1 MLRLTLALA
10 LLAACNKPHAVPG
23 TQVQMDF
30 SPAARSANFFAAP
43 FPSDTDGVA
52 ALASFPDRKID
63 LVQKALTLIRRDA
76 RGFSLSGGVH
86 FSLDAAIDPSKLPDP
101 AGSLAADSP
110 VFLVALD
117 TLERTPAEVTF
128 MADGGPFGGPNLLS
142 IVPLQGFPLR
152 PNTTYAAVVRRSL
165 GLGVSLAMAQIAAG
179 EGPAAYVSAARKLGL
194 HDLAGLAVFTTGDP
208 AAQLSVVRDDALTR
222 VPQPKTAFALHEV
235 FADYCVYGA
244 TIDMPDYQAGVPP
257 FTSTGGGW
265 TFDAQGHPQLQRNE
279 TANLWVTIPRAPM
292 PAAGWP
298 AAVFVRTGGGGDRP
312 LVDRGPQPAEGQPA
326 TTPGTG
332 PALWFAKAG
341 WAGVQ
346 VDGPLGGLR
355 NTTGGDEQFLIFNVQ
370 NPEALRDN
378 IRESAMELIVLA
390 HALPSFAIDSSGC
403 SGAGAAS
410 KLDGSR
416 LALMGHSMGATIAP
430 LAAAHESRFEALL
443 LSGAGGS
450 WIENVLYKQKPVQVL
465 PVANLLIGY
474 ANRSLQPGDP
484 VLTLVQWAA
493 EAGDPQIYARLIAP
507 RHVLMMQGIV
517 DHYILPRIANSL
529 SVPLGLDLA
538 GAELDAAVAG
548 QTPLSAM
555 LPLAGRAPLALPA
568 AGNASG
574 STAVVTQHPEDGIED
589 GHEVVFQTDGPKH
602 EYRCFLTTLLAGT
615 PRVPSPGAATDPC
628 D

>member
-1 MLRLTLALA
+1 
-10 LLAACNKPHAVPG
+10 
-23 TQVQMDF
+23 MDF
-30 SPAARSANFFAAP
+30 TRSASFFAAP
-43 FPSDTDGVA
+43 FPSDTDGVG
-52 ALASFPDRKID
+52 ALANFPDRKVD
-63 LVQKALTLIRRDA
+63 LVQKALALIQRDA
-76 RGFSLSGGVH
+76 RGFSTTGGVH
-86 FSLDAAIDPSKLPDP
+86 FSLTGPIDASKLPDP
-101 AGSLAADSP
+101 AGSLSADSP

-117 TLERTPAEVTF
+117 TLQRTPAEITL
-128 MADGGPFGGPNLLS
+128 MADGGPFAGANLLS
-142 IVPLQGFPLR
+142 VVPLQGFPLR
-152 PNTTYAAVVRRSL
+152 PGTTYAAVVRRSL
-165 GLGVSLAMAQIAAG
+165 GLGVSLTMAQIAAG
-179 EGPAAYVSAARKLGL
+179 EGPAEYVSAARKLALG
-194 HDLAGLAVFTTGDP
+194 DLAGLAVFTTGDP
-208 AAQLSVVRDDALTR
+208 AAQLAVVRDDALSR
-222 VPQPKTAFALHEV
+222 LPHPNGGFALTDT
-235 FADYCVYGA
+235 FDDYCVYGT
-244 TIDMPDYQAGVPP
+244 TIDMPDYQSGVPP
-257 FTSTGGGW
+257 FTSSGGGW
-265 TFDAQGHPQLQRNE
+265 VFDAQGHPQLQRTE
-279 TANLWVTIPRAPM
+279 TARLWVTIPRAPM
-292 PAAGWP
+292 PANGWP

-378 IRESAMELIVLA
+378 IRESAVELIVLA
-390 HALPSFAIDSSGC
+390 HVVPSLALDTSGC
-403 SGAGAAS
+403 PGAGASS
-410 KLDGSR
+410 KLDGSK

-430 LAAAHESRFEALL
+430 LAAAHEPGFEALL

-450 WIENVLYKQKPVQVL
+450 WIENVLYKLKPVEVL

-474 ANRSLQPGDP
+474 TNRTLQAGDP

-493 EAGDPQIYARLIAP
+493 EAGDPQVYAQRIAP

-529 SVPLGLDLA
+529 SIPLGLDLA
-538 GAELDAAVAG
+538 GAELDTAVTG

-574 STAVVTQHPEDGIED
+574 STAIVTQHAEDGIED
-589 GHEVVFQTDGPKH
+589 GHEVVFQTDGPK
-602 EYRCFLTTLLAGT
+602 
-615 PRVPSPGAATDPC
+615 
-628 D
+628 